1 MLWRRSVSDTA
12 LRLFRYSTK
21 TFGQYR
27 PPTHCRCPYQ
37 SPDRRL
43 APVLRR
49 DLHEEAVGILEIDRR
64 AVGIGLIRI
73 SRFGVRQ
80 LAIDF
85 VSEAFG
91 SDPIHMVDCHCEM
104 CDHALLSGH

>member
-1 MLWRRSVSDTA
+1 MESQPGYSPESQGRSNRTLCS
-12 LRLFRYSTK
+12 
-21 TFGQYR
+21 GW
-27 PPTHCRCPYQ
+27 C
-37 SPDRRL
+37 RL

-49 DLHEEAVGILEIDRR
+49 DLHEEAVGIPEIDRR

-104 CDHALLSGH
+104 CDHALLSGRRIDA

>member
-1 MLWRRSVSDTA
+1 MAPDNS
-12 LRLFRYSTK
+12 Y
-21 TFGQYR
+21 YR
-27 PPTHCRCPYQ
+27 PRGVAFCGVDRWATHCRCPDQ

-49 DLHEEAVGILEIDRR
+49 DLHEEAVGIPEIDRR
-64 AVGIGLIRI
+64 AAGIGLIRI

-80 LAIDF
+80 LAVDF

-104 CDHALLSGH
+104 CDHALLCGH